1 MSFFRSL
8 WCLSVIGSCI
18 LCGVLVYPIYSKWQN
33 TPTIT
38 SVEETNY
45 AIWNIYFPAVT
56 VCSNNKVVESQIES
70 LLKLQPW
77 KNISKEDENFE
88 INFRDAIKGKH
99 FWQNLCLYFLRLL
112 QNKKSFLTQKLGF
125 EF

>member
-1 MSFFRSL
+1 MLYFRSL

-56 VCSNNKVVESQIES
+56 VCSNNKVVQSQIES

-88 INFRDAIKGKH
+88 INFRDAIKGKA
-99 FWQNLCLYFLRLL
+99 FLAKFVFIL
-112 QNKKSFLTQKLGF
+112 SEIVT
-125 EF
+125 E

>member
-1 MSFFRSL
+1 MSKKRVFLQLVYMYIPNRYIFKSHVSFLRSL

-18 LCGVLVYPIYSKWQN
+18 LCGFLVYPIYSKWQN

-56 VCSNNKVVESQIES
+56 VCSNNKVVESQIDA

-77 KNISKEDENFE
+77 KNISKEDKNFT
-88 INFRDAIKGKH
+88 INFRAAIKGK
-99 FWQNLCLYFLRLL
+99 YF
-112 QNKKSFLTQKLGF
+112 
-125 EF
+125 

>member
-1 MSFFRSL
+1 M
-8 WCLSVIGSCI
+8 
-18 LCGVLVYPIYSKWQN
+18 CGFLVYPIYSKWQN

-56 VCSNNKVVESQIES
+56 VCSNNKVVESQIDS

-99 FWQNLCLYFLRLL
+99 F
-112 QNKKSFLTQKLGF
+112 
-125 EF
+125 

>member
-1 MSFFRSL
+1 MSFLRSL

-18 LCGVLVYPIYSKWQN
+18 LCGFLVYPIYSKWQN

-45 AIWNIYFPAVT
+45 PIWNIYFPAVT
-56 VCSNNKVVESQIES
+56 VCSNNKVVESQIGS

-77 KNISKEDENFE
+77 KNISKEDKTFKENF
-88 INFRDAIKGKH
+88 RAAITGK
-99 FWQNLCLYFLRLL
+99 YFLVKFYVLYII
-112 QNKKSFLTQKLGF
+112 
-125 EF
+125 

>member
-1 MSFFRSL
+1 MIILSMVLIKRYIYNQNHVLIFRSL

-77 KNISKEDENFE
+77 KNISKEDKNFKT
-88 INFRDAIKGKH
+88 NFRAAIKGE
-99 FWQNLCLYFLRLL
+99 YF
-112 QNKKSFLTQKLGF
+112 
-125 EF
+125 